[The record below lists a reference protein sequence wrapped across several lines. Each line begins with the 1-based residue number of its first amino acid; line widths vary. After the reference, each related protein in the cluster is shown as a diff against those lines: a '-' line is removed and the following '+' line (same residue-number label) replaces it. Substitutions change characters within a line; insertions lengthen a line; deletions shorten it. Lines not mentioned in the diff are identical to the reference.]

1 MGRVAGDEAK
11 AAGPTRRALYS
22 YPFERRTSYLLTFL
36 TPSFH
41 RLPRRCRID
50 DGHVPLASQPALST
64 VREFLIRSLAF
75 FLPVSFF
82 LPPSSPPRCTRNHAF
97 NLDSTWKKERRV
109 ESSIVEISISINAKE
124 QFSRFNPSFPL
135 SRSSSDYHLF
145 PTGFQ
150 EARHSSGNY

>member
-1 MGRVAGDEAK
+1 MFSVKPDLSATRNERGGSSHTYRHKKSSGKSTTRDYFLHREWAKAKVGRVAGDEAK

-97 NLDSTWKKERRV
+97 NLD
-109 ESSIVEISISINAKE
+109 
-124 QFSRFNPSFPL
+124 
-135 SRSSSDYHLF
+135 
-145 PTGFQ
+145 
-150 EARHSSGNY
+150 

>member
-82 LPPSSPPRCTRNHAF
+82 LPPPLPVARGTTH
-97 NLDSTWKKERRV
+97 STWIEKRKKGRIVYRGNFDLYQREGTIFSLQPFF
-109 ESSIVEISISINAKE
+109 SSLSL
-124 QFSRFNPSFPL
+124 FLRLPPL
-135 SRSSSDYHLF
+135 PNWIPRS
-145 PTGFQ
+145 T
-150 EARHSSGNY
+150 A